1 MCGKIDF
8 KIRIQEETGGKTA
21 PGTFSARFRR
31 PDPGVENGIWAEF
44 FVRFGLLEH
53 EAFEI
58 YPSLL
63 VRINFMTECVWARY
77 EL

>member
-1 MCGKIDF
+1 MQFQCPGLGVKDFGAQLWALKIGSRQF
-8 KIRIQEETGGKTA
+8 QR
-21 PGTFSARFRR
+21 PGL
-31 PDPGVENGIWAEF
+31 GVENDVWAEF
-44 FVRFGLLEH
+44 FVRFGLLESGV
-53 EAFEI
+53 FET